1 MPTTREKVAKLV
13 KEGFLTEKQGDK
25 LTPNYALIV
34 GERNK
39 KNKRKPVKSLP
50 DNVWAKK
57 VEERKKSGGKAGK
70 INNRGKGGKGG
81 KKGK

>member
-13 KEGFLTEKQGDK
+13 DEGYLTEKQGDK

-39 KNKRKPVKSLP
+39 KNKRKPVASLP
-50 DNVWAKK
+50 DEVWAKK

-70 INNRGKGGKGG
+70 INNRGKGKGKGKG
-81 KKGK
+81 KK

>member
-13 KEGFLTEKQGDK
+13 DEGYLTEKQGDK

-39 KNKRKPVKSLP
+39 WINTTLYGILRGLFVTGTVIQSQMKN
-50 DNVWAKK
+50 A
-57 VEERKKSGGKAGK
+57 
-70 INNRGKGGKGG
+70 
-81 KKGK
+81 